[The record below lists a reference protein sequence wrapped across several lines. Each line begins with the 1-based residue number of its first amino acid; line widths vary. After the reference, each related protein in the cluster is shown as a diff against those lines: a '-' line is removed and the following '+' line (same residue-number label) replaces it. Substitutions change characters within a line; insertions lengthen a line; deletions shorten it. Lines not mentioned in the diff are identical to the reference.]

1 MLDLQ
6 TVKEGRLTMARAVTF
21 QGKDLKKK
29 NPIAGDSPT
38 GQARCWRCE
47 GLMVVEQCSD
57 LTGDAGRPDCQ
68 VRRCVQCGEVIDPV
82 ILQNRRLRVEKILAR
97 V

>member
-82 ILQNRRLRVEKILAR
+82 ILQNRRLRVEKNLAR

>member
-1 MLDLQ
+1 
-6 TVKEGRLTMARAVTF
+6 MARAVTF
-21 QGKDLKKK
+21 QGKDLKGK
-29 NPIAGDSPT
+29 NPAAGGLSA
-38 GQARCWRCE
+38 GQTRCWRCE

-57 LTGDAGRPDCQ
+57 LTGDSGHLDCQ

-82 ILQNRRLRVEKILAR
+82 VLQNRRLQLEKNLAR

>member
-1 MLDLQ
+1 MFVPL
-6 TVKEGRLTMARAVTF
+6 TVKEGRLTMARAATF

-29 NPIAGDSPT
+29 NPAAGGSPA

-47 GLMVVEQCSD
+47 GLMVVEQCFD
-57 LTGDAGRPDCQ
+57 PAGDAGHPDCQ
-68 VRRCVQCGEVIDPV
+68 ARRCEQCGEVIDPV
-82 ILQNRRLRVEKILAR
+82 ILQNRRLQVEKNLAQ

>member
-1 MLDLQ
+1 
-6 TVKEGRLTMARAVTF
+6 MARAVTF
-21 QGKDLKKK
+21 QRKDLKSK
-29 NPIAGDSPT
+29 NPVAGGPPV

-57 LTGDAGRPDCQ
+57 LTGDAGHPDCQ
-68 VRRCVQCGEVIDPV
+68 ARRCVQCGEVIDPV
-82 ILQNRRLRVEKILAR
+82 ILQNRRLQVEKNLAG

>member
-82 ILQNRRLRVEKILAR
+82 ILQNRRLRVEKTLAR